1 MVRGAEQEKGSSA
14 GCATSLFVLAGL
26 ILLIAGGIA
35 AYPALQLANEPT
47 PVGYGEVAPP
57 LRPTVTPLPI
67 DGGAPLALPNGS
79 SATPRGPSS
88 TRQPAASSPAD
99 PSGDIPTRIVIPS
112 IDLDAPIETM
122 GWSTVDG
129 VSMWDLPDHFAA
141 GWLKTS
147 ALLGQPGNTVLDGHH
162 NIAGKVFQHLVDLK
176 AGATIEIEANS
187 QVYFYRV
194 TTLHILP
201 ERDQPMEV
209 RLQNAQ
215 WIQPTTDE
223 RLTLVTCWPYNDNSH
238 RLIIVARPID
248 PNRLKGNSDQP

>member
-1 MVRGAEQEKGSSA
+1 MTRVAERESGSSV
-14 GCATSLFVLAGL
+14 GCVSSLFVLAGV

-35 AYPALQLANEPT
+35 AYPALQHVDAPT
-47 PVGYGEVAPP
+47 PIGYGEAAPP

-67 DGGAPLALPNGS
+67 EGSAPRVLPNGS
-79 SATPRGPSS
+79 PVATPFAARSLP
-88 TRQPAASSPAD
+88 RPAVAQ
-99 PSGDIPTRIVIPS
+99 SGDFPTRIVIPA
-112 IDLDAPIETM
+112 IDLDAPVEAM

-187 QVYFYRV
+187 RVYFYRV

-201 ERDQPMEV
+201 ERDQPIEV

-248 PNRLKGNSDQP
+248 PNRIKGNLDLP